1 MSDYGLV
8 LPDHD
13 LTAADFKE
21 LARRVGRA
29 AFMPLFLRYYER
41 VVTSEATIE
50 EQRRGLVDIARWTG
64 VEEEKKSDP
73 NANLPVFQIIFGQAG
88 TSAASIEA
96 VEVIQPPTHEPLP
109 TPDPRAPDALLDS
122 AAELIPADMLK
133 SFAHDLEEV
142 ARSAQP
148 AGSRMKE
155 IADAQPH
162 AAPSA
167 AAAHADPPAPVEPG
181 RSADPP
187 PEPVR
192 SGPPDSG
199 PRLAA
204 HRAGIDYERP
214 QGLQLAPAAPAE
226 TRDEPVSPTFT
237 QALADLDSLLD
248 I

>member
-1 MSDYGLV
+1 MSEYGLV

-73 NANLPVFQIIFGQAG
+73 NANLPVFNIIFGAPG
-88 TSAASIEA
+88 STAASIEA
-96 VEVIQPPTHEPLP
+96 VEVIETAAPPP

-133 SFAHDLEEV
+133 SFAQDL
-142 ARSAQP
+142 
-148 AGSRMKE
+148 KE

-167 AAAHADPPAPVEPG
+167 AAAHADAPAPVESG

-204 HRAGIDYERP
+204 HHPGIDHERP
-214 QGLQLAPAAPAE
+214 PGLQLAPAAPAE